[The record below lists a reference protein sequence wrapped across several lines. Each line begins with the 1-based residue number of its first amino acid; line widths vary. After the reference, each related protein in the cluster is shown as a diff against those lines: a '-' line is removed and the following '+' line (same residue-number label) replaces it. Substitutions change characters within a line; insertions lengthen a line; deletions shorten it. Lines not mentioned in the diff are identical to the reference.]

1 MTMFF
6 QQEKDSYGNEVTQL
20 ARPLPVEYL
29 LVDMPAAFPV
39 DPVFTFHAEGYRKPF
54 VIENRSEI
62 GELQVMY

>member
-1 MTMFF
+1 M
-6 QQEKDSYGNEVTQL
+6 TQL

-39 DPVFTFHAEGYRKPF
+39 DPVFTFHAEGDRKPF

-62 GELQVMY
+62 GELQVMYQGMLCEFQVKVNVN